1 MASRFEKFSERA
13 RRVLTIAQEEARNL
27 NHNYIGTE
35 HILLGLVREEE
46 GVAARVLTNLGI
58 GLSKVRSAVEFIIG
72 RGEKPGAGETG
83 LTPRAKKV
91 IELAIDE
98 ARQLGHNYIGTEHLL
113 LGLLRE
119 GEGVAASVL
128 DSFGITLERARAEV
142 AHILTQGTPKATKA
156 ARSTSRTPALDQL
169 GTDLTALARDG
180 KLDPVIGRYKEI
192 ERVIQILSRRTKN
205 NPALIGEPGVGKT
218 AIVEG
223 LAHRIVAGDVP
234 ETLENKRLIALDMG
248 SLVAG
253 TKYRGEFEERLKKVI
268 EEIKTAGNCVIF
280 IDEFHT
286 MVGAG
291 AAEGAV
297 DAANIL
303 KPSLARG
310 ELQCIGA
317 TTLDDYR
324 KHVERDSALERRF
337 QPVLVEEPSS
347 DETLDILRG
356 IRERYEAHHHLKISE
371 EALISAA
378 SLASR
383 YIPDRFLPDKAIDL
397 IDEASSR
404 VRIKHRTMPITL
416 RESKQLAESIRKD
429 KDAAL
434 ATQQYDYAAELRERE
449 LQVEEK
455 IKLLEEE
462 WRSEQ
467 EQEQPMVVAEDIAE
481 VVSQWTGVPVVQM
494 AGDETSRL
502 LNMEE
507 ALHKR
512 IIGQDEAIVT
522 IAKAI
527 RRARAGLK
535 DPRRPIG
542 NFIFLGP
549 TGVGKTELVRALS
562 EFMFGSEDTLIRIDM
577 SEFMEKFAVSRLVG
591 APPGYVGYDEGGQLT
606 EAVRRKTYCCILLDE
621 IEKAHPDVFN
631 LLLQIFDDGHLTDA
645 KGRRV
650 DFRNAIIIMTSNIG
664 AEEIRKQSTI
674 GFAARSDEAKT
685 REQTYDRMKDK
696 LDSELKKQFKPEF
709 LNRIDARVVFHSLTR
724 EQIRQI
730 VDLMLATVSQQLSE
744 QSIKLEVTEA
754 AKDILGE
761 KGYDEVFGARP
772 LRRVIQSMIEDKLSE
787 AVLRAEFKRFEKV
800 FEAKAT
806 IKKPEAI
813 DGIIKAVRKLPDVTS
828 AEASGDSI
836 TVYSTK
842 SLKFE
847 VEKIIRDQL
856 KELVEVKPGERIK
869 DKDILKTQVV
879 ENGYVSYVTVDV
891 KDSEIVIDSRDNF
904 ILPHLAAVP

>member
-13 RRVLTIAQEEARNL
+13 RRVLTIAQEEARQL

-46 GVAARVLTNLGI
+46 GVAAKVLANLGVS
-58 GLSKVRSAVEFIIG
+58 LNKVRQAVEFISG
-72 RGEKPGAGETG
+72 RGERPSTGETG
-83 LTPRAKKV
+83 LTPRAKRV

-98 ARQLGHNYIGTEHLL
+98 ARQLSHNYIGTEHLL

-119 GEGVAASVL
+119 GEGVAAGVL
-128 DSFGITLERARAEV
+128 GSLGITLERARTETTQV
-142 AHILTQGTPKATKA
+142 ISQGMPKGRLTRA
-156 ARSTSRTPALDQL
+156 ASRTPALDQL
-169 GTDLTALARDG
+169 GVDLTAAARAG
-180 KLDPVIGRYKEI
+180 KLDPVIGRVKEI

-234 ETLENKRLIALDMG
+234 ETLEERRLVALDMG

-253 TKYRGEFEERLKKVI
+253 TKYRGEFEERVKKVI
-268 EEIKTAGNCVIF
+268 DEIKTAGNCVLF
-280 IDEFHT
+280 VDEFHT

-303 KPSLARG
+303 KPSLSRG

-324 KHVERDSALERRF
+324 KYVERDAALERRF
-337 QPVLVEEPSS
+337 QPVLVEEPSVE
-347 DETLDILRG
+347 ETVEILRG
-356 IRERYEAHHHLKISE
+356 IKERYEEHHHLTITD
-371 EALISAA
+371 EALNSAA
-378 SLASR
+378 TLASR

-397 IDEASSR
+397 VDEASSR
-404 VRIKHRTMPITL
+404 VRIKHYTMPISL
-416 RESKQLAESIRKD
+416 KEAKQLAEAKRKD

-434 ATQQYDYAAELRERE
+434 AAQEYDRAAELREEE
-449 LQVEEK
+449 LQAEEK
-455 IKLLEEE
+455 IKKLEEE
-462 WRSEQ
+462 WRAAQGKDKPE
-467 EQEQPMVVAEDIAE
+467 VTAENIAE
-481 VVSQWTGVPVVQM
+481 VVGMWTGIPVVQL
-494 AGDETSRL
+494 AGDETNRL

-507 ALHKR
+507 VIHQR
-512 IIGQDEAIVT
+512 IIGQDEAINT

-549 TGVGKTELVRALS
+549 TGVGKTELVRALA
-562 EFMFGSEDTLIRIDM
+562 EFMFGSEDTLIRLDM

-606 EAVRRKTYCCILLDE
+606 EAVRRKSYCCILLDE

-650 DFRNAIIIMTSNIG
+650 DFRNSIIVMTSNVG
-664 AEEIRKQSTI
+664 AELIRKGTTI
-674 GFAARSDEAKT
+674 GFASRSNEAKT
-685 REQTYDRMKDK
+685 QEQAYEKMKEN
-696 LDSELKKQFKPEF
+696 LLNELKKTFRPEF
-709 LNRIDARVVFHSLTR
+709 LNRVDGVVVFHSLTK

-730 VDLMLATVSQQLSE
+730 VDLMLTSVTQQLSE
-744 QSIKLEVTEA
+744 KGIKLEVTDA
-754 AKDILGE
+754 AKDFLGE

-772 LRRVIQSMIEDKLSE
+772 LRRAIQDMIEDKLSE
-787 AVLRAEFKRFEKV
+787 DLLRGKFQ
-800 FEAKAT
+800 
-806 IKKPEAI
+806 
-813 DGIIKAVRKLPDVTS
+813 
-828 AEASGDSI
+828 SGD
-836 TVYSTK
+836 TV
-842 SLKFE
+842 
-847 VEKIIRDQL
+847 
-856 KELVEVKPGERIK
+856 
-869 DKDILKTQVV
+869 VV
-879 ENGYVSYVTVDV
+879 DLEGA
-891 KDSEIVIDSRDNF
+891 EIVVHSSPVGALMGDEQ
-904 ILPHLAAVP
+904 